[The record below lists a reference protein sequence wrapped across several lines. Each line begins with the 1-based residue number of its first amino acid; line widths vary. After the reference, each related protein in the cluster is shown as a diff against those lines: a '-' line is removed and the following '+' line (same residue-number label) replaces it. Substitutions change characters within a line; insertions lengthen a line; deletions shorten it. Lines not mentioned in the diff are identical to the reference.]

1 MLIGFFAGFFVL
13 RTDYYIIYKI
23 FIHQIMLL
31 KLYRTFTVSLAI
43 AATASAIN
51 LESEDQ
57 SWEGYE
63 NDDVQTLAET
73 YGESV
78 VMKPLS

>member
-1 MLIGFFAGFFVL
+1 MLIVFFAGFFVL

-51 LESEDQ
+51 LESED
-57 SWEGYE
+57 
-63 NDDVQTLAET
+63 
-73 YGESV
+73 
-78 VMKPLS
+78 